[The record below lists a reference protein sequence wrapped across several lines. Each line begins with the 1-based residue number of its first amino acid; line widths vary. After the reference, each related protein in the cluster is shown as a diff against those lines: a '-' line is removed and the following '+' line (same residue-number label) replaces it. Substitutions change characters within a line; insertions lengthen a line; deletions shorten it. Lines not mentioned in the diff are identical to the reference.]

1 MAVAADVVVDFVM
14 NDRVVRRAVQAD
26 AEARVEREVVVPNHH
41 ATGSHQQQSI
51 HAADHDVTAHL
62 GALDVLQIDRGS
74 KPQPFVLLVV
84 MEGQPVDQALVLYQA
99 EEPRLPVV
107 AEIVVP
113 ERQLPSAAR
122 EDTDLV
128 SMDRGLDDADVAAA
142 VDDDGGVAGL
152 IGIGLGIRALQR
164 SATEIDGDVVAA
176 HNDRSTRKAIRLGD
190 NTDRPRDDHPRLQ
203 LDRAWGDLRKHH
215 HYQQHGSNL
224 CSALSFR
231 SSLPCRSWRCC
242 WRSRWP
248 RSPRPG
254 GGITTAT
261 RRSSRCSRPHRSS
274 CISESTLPSYCT
286 RSSTNTSAS
295 SSSLVRSSSSRAEF
309 TCKAHSRGRRSSTRG
324 CLGWVPC
331 WRTCSAPPVPRS
343 C

>member
-14 NDRVVRRAVQAD
+14 NDGVVRRAVQAD

-41 ATGSHQQQSI
+41 AIGSHQQQSI

-62 GALDVLQIDRGS
+62 GALDVLQIDPG
-74 KPQPFVLLVV
+74 PEPHPFVLLVV

-99 EEPRLPVV
+99 EEPGLPVV

-128 SMDRGLDDADVAAA
+128 SMDVGLDDADVAAA

-152 IGIGLGIRALQR
+152 IGIGLWIRALQR
-164 SATEIDGDVVAA
+164 SATEIDDDVVAA
-176 HNDRSTRKAIRLGD
+176 HHDRSTRKAIRLGD
-190 NTDRPRDDHPRLQ
+190 NTDRPRDDHARLQ
-203 LDRAWGDLRKHH
+203 LDRALGDLRKHH

-231 SSLPCRSWRCC
+231 SSLPCPSWRCC
-242 WRSRWP
+242 LS
-248 RSPRPG
+248 
-254 GGITTAT
+254 
-261 RRSSRCSRPHRSS
+261 RRSSWCSCPPRSS
-274 CISESTLPSYCT
+274 CIWASTPPSCCT
-286 RSSTNTSAS
+286 RSSTSTSGS
-295 SSSLVRSSSSRAEF
+295 SSSSARSSWSRAAF
-309 TCKAHSRGRRSSTRG
+309 TFKAPSRGRRSSTPECSG
-324 CLGWVPC
+324 SAPC
-331 WRTCSAPPVPRS
+331 WRTCSAPPAPPS
-343 C
+343 S